1 MKKLII
7 LTTCIIVSVKASV
20 EDLVKAIQAQDQ
32 PKIATL
38 IKKDPASINQFYSP
52 IIQTSGLG
60 EAYTILAQS
69 LNTKSQDKTPL
80 FYAVATHNP
89 TIVQQL
95 LNAGAN
101 PNTATGYGKTPLHEA
116 LAFYQVEPEIV
127 KALIEKGASLTKED
141 DYGNIPLL
149 QAADNAP
156 HNLFAWI
163 LEKKP
168 DLTIKNSA
176 GETALHKVA
185 QSTKNDNL
193 LNAQLLIQ
201 KGADVTARNNDNKT
215 PVDVAFEQTIKN
227 YLDNELFKKEY
238 ATLSAVINKDNSK
251 ALELAQKDP
260 ESIIKTNQYGN
271 NALRA
276 TLMRDDSEFFTKLF
290 SIINQHSPQKALAT
304 LNTGDSLL
312 HEMIERKEW
321 GHANALLDAGINPN
335 VLNKYGNTPLHEA
348 TRLNKTEL
356 VQKLLEKN
364 ADPLIKNHDKQT
376 AFHLAAIK
384 RNDKILKLLATK
396 FPQLIDLKDKEG
408 NTALHLLIM
417 EEAPP
422 KDIRMLL
429 DLGANPAIL
438 NNEKK
443 RAQDYVDPN
452 DTEVQTLFTNYSPLH
467 VKIKNLAS
475 NLSLVSLSILA

>member
-1 MKKLII
+1 MNFYI
-7 LTTCIIVSVKASV
+7 LSIALCFSSVMLCDV
-20 EDLVKAIQAQDQ
+20 ENLVKAIESQDIQ
-32 PKIATL
+32 KMTAL
-38 IKKDPASINQFYSP
+38 IKKDPASVNKVYSP
-52 IIQTSGLG
+52 IIQTSSLA
-60 EAYTILAQS
+60 EAYDILAQS
-69 LNTKSQDKTPL
+69 LNKKPDNKTPL
-80 FYAVATHNP
+80 FYAVATRNP
-89 TIVQQL
+89 AIVQQL

-101 PNTATGYGKTPLHEA
+101 PNTATGYGRTPLHEA
-116 LAFYQVEPEIV
+116 LAYQVEPEIV

-141 DYGNIPLL
+141 DYGDIPLL

-156 HNLFAWI
+156 HDLFAWI

-176 GETALHKVA
+176 GETVLHKVA

-201 KGADVTARNNDNKT
+201 KGADITARNNNDKT
-215 PVDVAFEQTIKN
+215 PVDVAFEQTMKN

-276 TLMRDDSEFFTKLF
+276 TLMRDDSEFFKKLF
-290 SIINQHSPQKALAT
+290 SIIHQYSAQKALAA

-321 GHANALLDAGINPN
+321 GHVTALLNAGINPN
-335 VLNKYGNTPLHEA
+335 VMNKNGNTPLHEA
-348 TRLNKTEL
+348 ARLNKTEL

-364 ADPLIKNHDKQT
+364 ADPLIKNDDKQT

-384 RNDKILKLLATK
+384 RNDT
-396 FPQLIDLKDKEG
+396 F
-408 NTALHLLIM
+408 
-417 EEAPP
+417 
-422 KDIRMLL
+422 
-429 DLGANPAIL
+429 
-438 NNEKK
+438 
-443 RAQDYVDPN
+443 
-452 DTEVQTLFTNYSPLH
+452 
-467 VKIKNLAS
+467 
-475 NLSLVSLSILA
+475 